1 MRGRRR
7 CKRAGARYTALRH
20 RLRALAVC
28 TYRAL
33 SGLRLHAPG
42 RLYVAVYIRSVGCLL
57 VEVLE
62 QRGGHSPSPPD
73 IQPLYRPGLSLG
85 RCIPDYSTDLGFE
98 FWI

>member
-7 CKRAGARYTALRH
+7 CKRAGARYAAMRH
-20 RLRALAVC
+20 RLSALAVC
-28 TYRAL
+28 TCRAL

-42 RLYVAVYIRSVGCLL
+42 RLYVAVFVVSVVR

-62 QRGGHSPSPPD
+62 QRGGHRHSPSPPD